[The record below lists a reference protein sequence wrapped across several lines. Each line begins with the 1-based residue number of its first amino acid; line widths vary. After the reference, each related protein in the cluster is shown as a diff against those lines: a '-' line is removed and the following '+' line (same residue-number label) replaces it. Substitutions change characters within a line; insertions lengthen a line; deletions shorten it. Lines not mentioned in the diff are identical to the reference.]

1 MKIENLS
8 LAEIVTEKPQA
19 AALLE
24 KYDLDF
30 CCRGK
35 LKLSDQIK
43 DQDKLAEVI
52 KELEKVFSDK
62 RPVDVEYG
70 RIPLTELVDHIL
82 QKHHRYVKE
91 NLPVILDHLE
101 KVSYKHGDSFPEM
114 KKITELFSEVKRD
127 FEQHMMKEEVIL
139 FPRIKVMERILSECR
154 NLREKISIQAP
165 VQVMEAEHET
175 AGKLMDEIK
184 NLSHH
189 YTAPENACMTFRLC
203 LDELKL
209 FEQDLHQ
216 HVHLE
221 NNILFPK
228 ALKMQEELNGMMFN

>member
-52 KELEKVFSDK
+52 KELEEVFSDK
-62 RPVDVEYG
+62 RPREVQYDKLS
-70 RIPLTELVDHIL
+70 LTEVVDHIL

-91 NLPVILDHLE
+91 NLPVILEHLE
-101 KVSYKHGDSFPEM
+101 KVAYKHGDSFPEM
-114 KKITELFSEVKRD
+114 KKITELFTEVKRD
-127 FEQHMMKEEVIL
+127 LVGTRLEDKT
-139 FPRIKVMERILSECR
+139 RLSGGR
-154 NLREKISIQAP
+154 
-165 VQVMEAEHET
+165 
-175 AGKLMDEIK
+175 
-184 NLSHH
+184 
-189 YTAPENACMTFRLC
+189 
-203 LDELKL
+203 
-209 FEQDLHQ
+209 
-216 HVHLE
+216 
-221 NNILFPK
+221 
-228 ALKMQEELNGMMFN
+228 